1 MLLSRAGAVR
11 CAAGDKNLP
20 QSPGLT
26 CCKETKGYPAERLL
40 AHNGE
45 GVVFDSER
53 WLEEK
58 QVYLLG
64 YWIHLAKYGD
74 LSGRKSL
81 KMFKVGEKWS
91 ENREQGTGSRH
102 LHQFWEE
109 GLFLLRPALWFLSL
123 GLCCFD
129 CLGRIV
135 DLCLS

>member
-1 MLLSRAGAVR
+1 M
-11 CAAGDKNLP
+11 
-20 QSPGLT
+20 
-26 CCKETKGYPAERLL
+26 
-40 AHNGE
+40 
-45 GVVFDSER
+45 
-53 WLEEK
+53 EEK
-58 QVYLLG
+58 QVNLLG

-81 KMFKVGEKWS
+81 KMFKVGEKGS
-91 ENREQGTGSRH
+91 ENREQGTGYRH

-123 GLCCFD
+123 RLCCFD